1 MREWQKQP
9 DHKNTHIQGSYSLP
23 YSQLVGVVGEV
34 DVEHSELPER
44 GISNLSQDF
53 KIFKNLKSVNRANA
67 YKIEWPS
74 GAADE
79 INEPQS
85 RDGRRDER

>member
-1 MREWQKQP
+1 M
-9 DHKNTHIQGSYSLP
+9 TLFTGG
-23 YSQLVGVVGEV
+23 GVVGEV
-34 DVEHSELPER
+34 DVEHRELPER

-67 YKIEWPS
+67 SKIEWPS

-79 INEPQS
+79 INQPQS